1 MSNAEHI
8 YSIADNHAQTVQV
21 CIDRLH
27 ELGAN
32 EQLKL
37 LTERLQE
44 LAIRATPGGDDSK
57 VARRQRDLEGQAS

>member
-1 MSNAEHI
+1 MSTAEHI
-8 YSIADNHAQTVQV
+8 YSIADNHVQTVQV

-37 LTERLQE
+37 LTGRLRK
-44 LAIRATPGGDDSK
+44 LAVRADDK
-57 VARRQRDLEGQAS
+57 DTKAARRQRG